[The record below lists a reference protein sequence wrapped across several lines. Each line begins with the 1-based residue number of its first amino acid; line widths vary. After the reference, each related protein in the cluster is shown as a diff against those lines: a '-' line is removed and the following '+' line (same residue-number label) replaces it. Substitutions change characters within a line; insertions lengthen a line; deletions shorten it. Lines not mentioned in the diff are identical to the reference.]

1 MRFVPSQPDSQ
12 SPTWESAFGLF
23 SFQIGAVL
31 LSSLMIAVIPGE
43 PSWLVCVSG
52 ALTVLAA
59 FLYAQ
64 LSEHEVP
71 GAVRHPRFRA
81 RLSARTAF
89 MTGMVAFLPMV
100 VFRLVEV
107 KFSELTRNDL
117 YVAAFLVWGLFVVP
131 WLELWLGL
139 SLASWLR
146 RWRSR
151 S

>member
-1 MRFVPSQPDSQ
+1 MRFVPSQPDSH
-12 SPTWESAFGLF
+12 SPSWESAFGLF

-43 PSWLVCVSG
+43 PRWLVGMSG

-59 FLYAQ
+59 FLYAH
-64 LSEHEVP
+64 LSESEVP
-71 GAVRHPRFRA
+71 GAMRQSRFRV

-89 MTGMVAFLPMV
+89 MTGIVAFLPMV

-107 KFSELTRNDL
+107 KISDLTRNDL
-117 YVAAFLVWGLFVVP
+117 YAAMFLLWGLFVVP

-139 SLASWLR
+139 SLASWMR
-146 RWRSR
+146 RWRSP